1 MGLKDSPEN
10 AFEQTARADCLRRWY
25 AGPQGQHVL
34 EALVREITT
43 HCVLHFGDML
53 LEVSPVRLVS
63 QERIG
68 SVWTVRVGS
77 EVADLRA
84 EADCLP
90 LPAESFSCVILAHA
104 CTNPKRAAGV
114 IAEAARVLA
123 PEGRLFLLE
132 SGACSAARG
141 STPGAPFPVGLQR
154 GLHRRWV
161 QQAGL
166 SVRRQPAL
174 SLLSSRLPPG
184 WHRALAGV
192 DRLGAPWLPALG
204 TCVLTVAQRRDALP
218 LSPRA
223 RWRSLRM
230 PVRAAGGSQWA

>member
-10 AFEQTARADCLRRWY
+10 AFEQTGRVSCLRRWY

-34 EALVREITT
+34 EALVREIAT
-43 HCVLHFGDML
+43 HCVLHFGDAL
-53 LEVSPVRLVS
+53 LEVSPVSLVS
-63 QERIG
+63 KDRFG

-77 EVADLRA
+77 EAAELRA
-84 EADCLP
+84 EDHRLP

-104 CTNPKRAAGV
+104 CRDPEQAERV

-132 SGACSAARG
+132 SGVCPPARG
-141 STPGAPFPVGLQR
+141 AKRGAPFPVGLQR

-184 WHRALAGV
+184 WYRALARV
-192 DRLGAPWLPALG
+192 DRLGAPWLPVLG

-218 LSPRA
+218 LSPSR

-230 PVRAAGGSQWA
+230 PVRAPAGSQWA

>member
-10 AFEQTARADCLRRWY
+10 AFEQTARAACLGRWY
-25 AGPQGQHVL
+25 AGPQGQRVL
-34 EALVREITT
+34 EALVREIAA
-43 HCVLHFGDML
+43 HCVLHFGDLL
-53 LEVSPVRLVS
+53 LEVSPVSLVS
-63 QERIG
+63 KDRVG

-77 EVADLRA
+77 ERSDLRA
-84 EADCLP
+84 EAGRLP
-90 LPAESFSCVILAHA
+90 LPAESVSCVILAHA
-104 CTNPKRAAGV
+104 CTHPDRATGL

-132 SGACSAARG
+132 SGACPAVRG
-141 STPGAPFPVGLQR
+141 STPRGTFPVGLQR
-154 GLHRRWV
+154 GLHRRWI

-174 SLLSSRLPPG
+174 TLLSSRLPSG

-223 RWRSLRM
+223 HWRSLRM
-230 PVRAAGGSQWA
+230 PVGAAGGSQWA